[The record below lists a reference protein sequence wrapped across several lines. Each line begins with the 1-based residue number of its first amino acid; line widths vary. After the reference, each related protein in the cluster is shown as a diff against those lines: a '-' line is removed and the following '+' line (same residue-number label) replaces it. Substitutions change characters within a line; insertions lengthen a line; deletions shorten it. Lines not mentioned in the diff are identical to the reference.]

1 MHGSTGRTKS
11 PSSSIGIFLPQT
23 SLIQIHPCLI
33 FTINWGSCVFE
44 YHRRVIY
51 QQKILAGLKIPW
63 DPKWSRYL
71 LNYSPLGWTAIIAAT
86 VAVYCFKTLFS
97 GICAYPWL
105 FFNAFFPLFSAMPQT
120 LADVSIAGAP
130 SYLQITCSGRTMGF
144 HVLFCAEVKWQ
155 LLLVGIGR
163 HQHRGASPSTQAGW
177 SCPFSLQFCILRPR
191 CCKISSTRFSFL
203 FPFKSCK

>member
-1 MHGSTGRTKS
+1 MEARKH
-11 PSSSIGIFLPQT
+11 GIFLPQT

-44 YHRRVIY
+44 YHRRIIY

-97 GICAYPWL
+97 GICAHPWL

-130 SYLQITCSGRTMGF
+130 SYLQIRCSGRTTGI
-144 HVLFCAEVKWQ
+144 HVLFCCHLTSA
-155 LLLVGIGR
+155 LLLVGTSKAPTQR
-163 HQHRGASPSTQAGW
+163 CFPQHTSRMELSLFSPILYFEAQVLQDFFYKIFF
-177 SCPFSLQFCILRPR
+177 PLSL
-191 CCKISSTRFSFL
+191 
-203 FPFKSCK
+203 